1 MAEFN
6 ASNDKAALILQA
18 IAHAADAAD
27 DDCGDVQKSS
37 NWLILI
43 EAAANHA
50 HYLLTGCNLVE
61 VGDVLAS
68 AQAAE
73 SAVGHG

>member
-6 ASNDKAALILQA
+6 ASSGKAALILQA
-18 IAHAADAAD
+18 IAHAADSAD
-27 DDCGDVQKSS
+27 ADCGDIQKSS

-50 HYLLTGCNLVE
+50 HYLLTGANLEE
-61 VGDVLAS
+61 VNDGP
-68 AQAAE
+68 
-73 SAVGHG
+73 

>member
-6 ASNDKAALILQA
+6 ASNDKAALILGA
-18 IAHAADAAD
+18 IAGASDAAD
-27 DDCGDVQKSS
+27 SECGDVQKMS

-50 HYLLTGCNLVE
+50 HYLLTGYSLVE
-61 VGDVLAS
+61 VGDDD
-68 AQAAE
+68 
-73 SAVGHG
+73 

>member
-1 MAEFN
+1 MSEFN
-6 ASNDKAALILQA
+6 GSHDKSALIIQA

-27 DDCGDVQKSS
+27 QDCGDVQKSS

-61 VGDVLAS
+61 LKNG
-68 AQAAE
+68 E
-73 SAVGHG
+73 

>member
-6 ASNDKAALILQA
+6 STNEKAALVLQA

-27 DDCGDVQKSS
+27 ADCGDVQRTS

-50 HYLLTGCNLVE
+50 HYLLTGDNLVE
-61 VGDVLAS
+61 VGNED
-68 AQAAE
+68 
-73 SAVGHG
+73 

>member
-6 ASNDKAALILQA
+6 ASRDKAALILQA
-18 IAHAADAAD
+18 IAHAADSAD
-27 DDCGDVQKSS
+27 GDAGDVQKTS

-50 HYLLTGCNLVE
+50 HYLLTGSNLVE
-61 VGDVLAS
+61 ENDGA
-68 AQAAE
+68 
-73 SAVGHG
+73 

>member
-6 ASNDKAALILQA
+6 AFNSKAAVILQA
-18 IAHAADAAD
+18 IAHAADDAG
-27 DDCGDVQKSS
+27 DDCDDVQKSS

-50 HYLLTGCNLVE
+50 HYLLTATNLVE
-61 VGDVLAS
+61 VGH
-68 AQAAE
+68 E
-73 SAVGHG
+73 

>member
-6 ASNDKAALILQA
+6 ASSDKAACILQA

-27 DDCGDVQKSS
+27 DDCGEVQKSS
-37 NWLILI
+37 NWLVLI

-50 HYLLTGCNLVE
+50 HYLLTGFNLENVSHGVE
-61 VGDVLAS
+61 TKRGKA
-68 AQAAE
+68 
-73 SAVGHG
+73 